1 MAEEADGEEVFL
13 PHSVRRSVDAC
24 LAELAEAR
32 FVERIWQYDE
42 TLWSSNQA
50 ETRQRLGWLHA
61 PETMLPS
68 EDSWTSLR
76 EDVTAAGFHD
86 AVLLG
91 MGGSSLGA
99 EVLNQMIGRSEGQP
113 RLHVLDSTVPEA
125 IAAVASA
132 IHPERTLFIVSSKS
146 GSTVEPNL
154 LYDYFRAA
162 VKSSVGESEAGSHF
176 VAITDPGS
184 SLEKLAREQ
193 GFRYVFLNPANIGGR
208 YSVLSL
214 FGLVPGAILGIDN
227 NRLLRN
233 AGRMHEACRDTSSPS
248 TNPGIALAAYM
259 VGCQRVGRDKLTLL
273 ASPRAG
279 VFGLWAEQLV
289 AESTGKQ
296 GTGIIPVVGEPY
308 LSPES
313 YSTDRA
319 FIYLRLDGDNNRAS
333 DEYVTAIEDE
343 GFPCLTLSLQDPYA
357 IGDEFFRW
365 EFATAAAGCLLD
377 INPFDQPDVQSA
389 KDASVR
395 VLKYH
400 DSHGTLPEL
409 PETLSPSELV
419 ESFTSGTYLA
429 VMAYLRQSEGTDA
442 AFAEFRR
449 HVGEQHCI
457 CTTLGYGPRFLHST
471 GQLHKGGPD
480 SGAFLQI
487 VSAHAPDDPI
497 AGHPYG
503 FSTVAD
509 AQALG
514 DLEALQG
521 MGRTV
526 ARITLDDDS
535 EDTLR
540 VALETLV

>member
-1 MAEEADGEEVFL
+1 MAEEVDGEQVFL
-13 PHSVRRSVDAC
+13 SQSVRRSVDAC
-24 LAELAEAR
+24 LAELEKSR

-61 PETMLPS
+61 PQTMLSS
-68 EDSWTSLR
+68 EELWTSLR
-76 EDVTAAGFHD
+76 EDIVATGLDD

-99 EVLNQMIGRSEGQP
+99 EVLNQTIGRSEGHP

-125 IAAVASA
+125 VSAVTRA
-132 IHPERTLFIVSSKS
+132 IKPERTLFIVSSKS

-154 LYDYFRAA
+154 LYSHFRA
-162 VKSSVGESEAGSHF
+162 VVETSVREGAAGSHF

-184 SLEKLAREQ
+184 SLEKLAAEQ
-193 GFRYVFLNPANIGGR
+193 GFRRVFLNPANIGGR

-214 FGLVPGAILGIDN
+214 FGLVPGTVLGIDN
-227 NRLLRN
+227 HRLLEH
-233 AGRMHEACRDTSSPS
+233 AGRMHGYCQDTSSPS
-248 TNPGIALAAYM
+248 ANPGIALAAYM

-273 ASPRAG
+273 ASPRAEA
-279 VFGLWAEQLV
+279 FGLWAEQLV
-289 AESTGKQ
+289 AESTGKE
-296 GTGIIPVVGEPY
+296 GTGIIPVMGEPY
-308 LSPES
+308 LSVES

-319 FIYLRLDGDNNRAS
+319 FVYLRLDGDDCRAS
-333 DEYVTAIEDE
+333 DEHASAIVDE
-343 GFPCLTLSLQDPYA
+343 GFPCLTLSLRNPYS
-357 IGDEFFRW
+357 IGEEFFRW
-365 EFATAAAGCLLD
+365 EFATAAAGALLG

-400 DSHGTLPEL
+400 ASHGELPEL
-409 PETLSPSELV
+409 PETLSPAAILD
-419 ESFTSGTYLA
+419 SFAAGTYLA
-429 VMAYLRQSEGTDA
+429 VMAYLRQTEGTDT
-442 AFAEFRR
+442 AFADFRR
-449 HVGEQHCI
+449 RIGEQHCV

-480 SGAFLQI
+480 TGAFVQL
-487 VSAHAPDDPI
+487 VCAHQQDDAIP
-497 AGHPYG
+497 GHPYSFG
-503 FSTVAD
+503 TVAD

-514 DLEALQG
+514 DLEALTSI
-521 MGRTV
+521 GRSV
-526 ARITLDDDS
+526 ARITLSDDS

-540 VALETLV
+540 SALNNLR